1 MAAVSSREVEIS
13 CRLQKR
19 TVVVGDVSE
28 WYPCRWHQGVHV
40 THQMPGDFSEP
51 GRFGTAASSIDG
63 RRANQ
68 ASGFRGGSAAA
79 LVAERQKLPR
89 AFFDQLQTGP
99 TLSQG
104 HAATRP

>member
-1 MAAVSSREVEIS
+1 M
-13 CRLQKR
+13 QKR
-19 TVVVGDVSE
+19 VVVGGRVSK
-28 WYPCRWHQGVHV
+28 WYLCRWHERVRV
-40 THQMPGDFSEP
+40 THQMPGDFQNLVD
-51 GRFGTAASSIDG
+51 FGTAASSIDG

-89 AFFDQLQTGP
+89 TFFDQLQTGP
-99 TLSQG
+99 ALSQG

>member
-1 MAAVSSREVEIS
+1 MASRGPRNTSDAGRFFES
-13 CRLQKR
+13 
-19 TVVVGDVSE
+19 
-28 WYPCRWHQGVHV
+28 
-40 THQMPGDFSEP
+40 
-51 GRFGTAASSIDG
+51 GRFGTAASSNDG

-99 TLSQG
+99 ALSQG

>member
-1 MAAVSSREVEIS
+1 MARGGPRNTSDAGR
-13 CRLQKR
+13 
-19 TVVVGDVSE
+19 
-28 WYPCRWHQGVHV
+28 
-40 THQMPGDFSEP
+40 FSNLVD
-51 GRFGTAASSIDG
+51 FGTAASSIDG

-89 AFFDQLQTGP
+89 TFFDQLQTGP
-99 TLSQG
+99 ALSQG